1 MKRTIL
7 IIATLSFSVL
17 SMLGQEGRIKKAD
30 KLYNK
35 LAYAQAVKYY
45 NSILEQGVDSSKV
58 AKQMAD
64 SYYQMR
70 DPENAQK
77 WYAIVVKNSPAP
89 KDYLRYAEVLK
100 GTGNYMEA
108 SKYMAKYNELDA
120 TDSRAAAHVRN
131 QNYYEELTVPTDR
144 FTLRNEESNSSQAD
158 FSPMYYGDK
167 KVVFV
172 SNRDLLGVSIKR
184 NHKWNNEP
192 FLNLFS
198 SNIGNEGRL
207 ETVLPFSEKVNTKFH
222 EGPMAFSKDLKTM
235 YFTRNNYVNNK
246 KNKSSDDIVK
256 LKLLSSNRTD
266 LGWSDPVEFPFN
278 SDEYS
283 VGHPALSADG
293 KTLYFVSDMPG
304 GYGGTDL
311 WKSEMTSGAWS
322 KPVNLGDRIN
332 SEGNEMF
339 PFIHADGTLY
349 YSSDGLLGLG
359 GLDVFEAKAD
369 ANGFSAPE
377 NLAAPLNSK
386 KDDFG
391 FIANS
396 EKTEGYV
403 SSNRANG
410 KGNDDIYHFFMK
422 DKKALTV
429 SGFVAN
435 ADEEMN
441 ALLGARV
448 RLLDDTGK
456 EIESK
461 LMGPEGTFKFELD
474 PEICGYQIQVDN
486 GEGWTDYAYDNV
498 PCDVDEG
505 DIGLGQI
512 PLEEM
517 KWGARGSIK
526 EKNTNQPLEGFEVTF
541 TDRETGEG
549 MVKTTGTNGSVK
561 FNLDGEKVYDVKFEK
576 EGFFTKT
583 GEISTVG
590 VEPGM
595 LEIQRYIDLTMER
608 IELGKG
614 IKIENIY
621 YDYNKSFI
629 RPDAALELNKIVLL
643 MIDNPTIKV
652 EMGSHTDARGSDA
665 YNLKLSQ
672 RRAKAAMDYIIAQGI
687 DKGRMSSKGYGETTL
702 INNCKDGVTC
712 SDELHEENRRTE
724 FKVVGFVEGLE
735 D

>member
-7 IIATLSFSVL
+7 IIATLIFSAL
-17 SMLGQEGRIKKAD
+17 SLLGQEGRIKKAD

-35 LAYAQAVKYY
+35 LAYAQAVEYY
-45 NSILEQGVDSSKV
+45 NSILKQGVDSSRV

-77 WYAIVVKNSPAP
+77 WYAVVIKNSPAP

-100 GTGNYMEA
+100 GTGNYKTA

-120 TDSRAAAHVRN
+120 TDSRAAAHVKN
-131 QNYYEELTVPTDR
+131 QDYFEKLTVPSDR
-144 FTLRNEESNSSQAD
+144 FTLRNEENNSNQAD
-158 FSPMYYGDK
+158 FSPIYYGEK
-167 KVVFV
+167 KVVFI
-172 SNRDLLGVSIKR
+172 SNRNLLGVGIKR

-192 FLNLFS
+192 FLNLFTATV
-198 SNIGNEGRL
+198 GEEGRL
-207 ETVLPFSEKVNTKFH
+207 ETILPFSEKVNTRFH
-222 EGPMAFSKDLKTM
+222 EGPAAFSKDLKTM

-246 KNKSSDDIVK
+246 KNKSSDNIVK
-256 LKLLSSNRTD
+256 LKLLMSQKMD
-266 LGWSDPVEFPFN
+266 MGWSDPVEFPYN

-283 VGHPALSADG
+283 VGHPALSDDG

-311 WKSEMTSGAWS
+311 WKSEMVSGSWA

-339 PFIHADGTLY
+339 PFIHSDGTLY
-349 YSSDGLLGLG
+349 FSSDGLLGLG
-359 GLDVFEAKAD
+359 GLDVFEARAGAK
-369 ANGFSAPE
+369 GFAAPE
-377 NLAAPLNSK
+377 NLAAPLNSN

-391 FIANS
+391 FTVNTD
-396 EKTEGYV
+396 KTQGYV
-403 SSNRANG
+403 SSNRENG
-410 KGNDDIYHFFMK
+410 KGDDDIYHFFME
-422 DKKALTV
+422 DKKKLSV
-429 SGFVAN
+429 SGMVAN
-435 ADEEMN
+435 ADDEMTP
-441 ALLGARV
+441 LLGARV
-448 RLLDDTGK
+448 RLLDEAGK
-456 EIESK
+456 ELQSEII
-461 LMGPEGTFKFELD
+461 GPEGTFKFDLD
-474 PEICGYQIQVDN
+474 PEVCGYQVQVDN

-498 PCDVDEG
+498 PCDVKEG
-505 DIGLGQI
+505 DIALGNI

-517 KWGARGSIK
+517 KWGARGTIK

-541 TDRETGEG
+541 TDRETGDG
-549 MVKTTGTNGSVK
+549 MVKTTGTNGSVQ
-561 FNLDGEKVYDVKFEK
+561 FNLEGEKVYDVKFEK
-576 EGFFTKT
+576 EGFFTKS

-595 LEIQRYIDLTMER
+595 LEIERYIDMTVER
-608 IELGKG
+608 IEVGKG

-643 MIDNPTIKV
+643 MIDNPSIKV
-652 EMGSHTDARGSDA
+652 EMGSHTDARGGDD
-665 YNLKLSQ
+665 YNRKLSQ

-687 DKGRMSSKGYGETTL
+687 DKERMSSRGYGETVL
-702 INNCKDGVTC
+702 INECEDGVSC
-712 SDELHEENRRTE
+712 SDDKHEENRRTE

>member
-1 MKRTIL
+1 MKQTIL
-7 IIATLSFSVL
+7 IIATLLFSVL
-17 SMLGQEGRIKKAD
+17 SVLGQEGRIKKAD

-35 LAYAQAVKYY
+35 LAYAEAVKYY
-45 NSILEQGVDSSKV
+45 SSILEQGVDSNRV

-64 SYYQMR
+64 SYFQMR
-70 DPENAQK
+70 DPQNAQK
-77 WYAIVVKNSPAP
+77 WYAIVVKNDPAP
-89 KDYLRYAEVLK
+89 KDYLRYAEMLK
-100 GTGNYMEA
+100 GNGNYEMA
-108 SKYMAKYNELDA
+108 SKYMTIYNGLDA
-120 TDSRAAAHVRN
+120 TDSRAAAHVKN
-131 QNYYEELTVPTDR
+131 ENYFKELTEPTER
-144 FTLRNEESNSSQAD
+144 FTLRNEERNSSQAD
-158 FSPMYYGDK
+158 FSPMYYGKD

-172 SNRDLLGVSIKR
+172 SNRGLLGVSVKR

-198 SNIGNEGRL
+198 ATVGNEGRL

-222 EGPMAFSKDLKTM
+222 EGPMAFSKDLKNM
-235 YFTRNNYVNNK
+235 YFTRNNYIDK
-246 KNKSSDDIVK
+246 KKAKSSDDIVK
-256 LKLLSSNRTD
+256 LKLYISEKTD
-266 LGWSDPVEFPFN
+266 LGWSDPVEFAHN

-283 VGHPALSADG
+283 VGHPALTEDG
-293 KTLYFVSDMPG
+293 NTLYFVSDMPG

-311 WKSEMTSGAWS
+311 WMSKLTAGAWS
-322 KPVNLGDRIN
+322 KPVNMGDRIN

-339 PFIHADGTLY
+339 PFVHSDGTLY

-359 GLDVFEAKAD
+359 GLDVFEARST

-386 KDDFG
+386 SDDFG
-391 FIANS
+391 FIANT

-403 SSNRANG
+403 SSNRVNG
-410 KGNDDIYHFFMK
+410 KGDDDIYHFFMK
-422 DKKALTV
+422 DVVALTI
-429 SGFVAN
+429 SGTVVN
-435 ADEEMN
+435 ADDDMKP
-441 ALLGARV
+441 LMGARV
-448 RLLDDTGK
+448 RLLDEYGEVIAT
-456 EIESK
+456 ET
-461 LMGPEGTFKFELD
+461 MGPEGTFKFDLD
-474 PEICGYQIQVDN
+474 PELCGYQIQIDN
-486 GEGWTDYAYDNV
+486 GEGWSDYAYDNV
-498 PCDVDEG
+498 PCDMDEG
-505 DIGLGQI
+505 DIGLGQV

-517 KWGARGSIK
+517 KWGARGTIK
-526 EKNTNQPLEGFEVTF
+526 EKSTKQPLAGFEVTF

-549 MVKTTGTNGSVK
+549 VVKTTGDNGTVQ
-561 FNLDGEKVYDVKFEK
+561 FTLDGEKIYDVKFEK

-583 GEISTVG
+583 GEISTIG

-595 LEIQRYIDLTMER
+595 LEIERYIDLNLER
-608 IELGKG
+608 IEIGKG

-687 DKGRMSSKGYGETTL
+687 DKDRMSSKGYGETTL